1 MVRPTGNLKAGP
13 LAGPGSRRFGAAS
26 LAVGLLVSGAAAFS
40 PDASGDA
47 PEARGDSLS
56 RHYFEAPGSGGD
68 WTVQFEPSLWYAV
81 PGGKVDMPGL
91 ETARGEI
98 DLIDLGVDNTGLR
111 PSGEFIFRRGRWMG
125 LVGGIYLEE
134 ENDTA
139 LNQTISINGTAYDAG
154 DRFEGRLRF
163 ASGRLLG
170 GYRIHS
176 FQGGPTADG
185 GYNFTS
191 DVDIIAGAR
200 FTHINWRLAAEDP
213 GVSRDSIRE
222 SRLFPE
228 AIGGFRW
235 TLGFIEQ
242 ITIDTELT
250 IGGMTTGDDDTAFS
264 IDIIQGLAWDP
275 HPNLGAQFG
284 YRQLLI
290 RHNDGKGDDRFR
302 YDGAIAGLYAGVKVR
317 F

>member
-1 MVRPTGNLKAGP
+1 MVRPTGNPKAGP
-13 LAGPGSRRFGAAS
+13 LAGPGSRRFDAAA
-26 LAVGLLVSGAAAFS
+26 LAFGLLVSGASALS
-40 PDASGDA
+40 PDDSGDA

-68 WTVQFEPSLWYAV
+68 WTVQFEPTMWYAV
-81 PGGKVDMPGL
+81 PGGKVDLPGF
-91 ETARGEI
+91 ETPGGEI
-98 DLIDLGVDNTGLR
+98 DLIDLGMDNTGLR

-125 LVGGIYLEE
+125 LVGGIYIEE

-139 LNQTISINGTAYDAG
+139 LNQTVSVNGSSYDPG
-154 DRFEGRLRF
+154 DRIESRLRF

-191 DVDIIAGAR
+191 DFDLVAGAR
-200 FTHINWRLAAEDP
+200 FTHINWRVAAEDP

-228 AIGGFRW
+228 AIGGVRW

-250 IGGMTTGDDDTAFS
+250 IGGMTTGDDDSAFS

-290 RHNDGKGDDRFR
+290 RHSDGKGGDRFR
-302 YDGAIAGLYAGVKVR
+302 YDGAVAGLYAGVKVR